1 MPGFIKLA
9 SLKGNLTI
17 QDIARLGVN
26 GYVVNSVPFAIFAA
40 SRSMEI
46 GINSMFMAIINAGGD
61 TDTNAAIAGQIAGT
75 LVGLNGIPSVLREQ
89 LQALPEY
96 EWMRGIINS
105 TRLQL
110 RNRTL

>member
-1 MPGFIKLA
+1 MD
-9 SLKGNLTI
+9 T
-17 QDIARLGVN
+17 
-26 GYVVNSVPFAIFAA
+26 
-40 SRSMEI
+40 

-61 TDTNAAIAGQIAGT
+61 TDTNAAIAGQITGT
-75 LVGLNGIPSVLREQ
+75 LVGLNGIPPELREQ